1 MDCDIQYDTLSNF
14 KVQINYRKSNQW
26 IMVTDWLKQ
35 LYHVCGNMSGGCVAW
50 CTINCQIHI
59 KKKKTFRFFKASV
72 MAASSGIVVRKA
84 TEEDYQ
90 AVLDITSEFNNGAD
104 YLNVQYSELI
114 NDPDSSYYVCEVDG
128 EVVSCFPHMFI
139 CICTCS
145 QAG

>member
-1 MDCDIQYDTLSNF
+1 
-14 KVQINYRKSNQW
+14 
-26 IMVTDWLKQ
+26 
-35 LYHVCGNMSGGCVAW
+35 
-50 CTINCQIHI
+50 
-59 KKKKTFRFFKASV
+59 

-145 QAG
+145 QVG